1 MITGGGMGPRDN
13 VQTLYGLSTDTKPAA
28 GAGNGW
34 AFVEID
40 TGKLYFYDVDG
51 SQWIEWSGS
60 GGGSQVETTIIPL
73 QSVNAVS
80 VQGLPAYLAQISG
93 DIVAPNIGDTVT
105 VTYDGTDYTVV
116 AADYLGQ
123 AVMLGE
129 ASDGAPDFTN
139 YPFMAFFAEGQ
150 QGLYCETSGSHTIKA
165 TK

>member
-1 MITGGGMGPRDN
+1 MSYTPTNWQTGDTITAEKLNKMEGGIA
-13 VQTLYGLSTDTKPAA
+13 L
-28 GAGNGW
+28 AGN
-34 AFVEID
+34 
-40 TGKLYFYDVDG
+40 
-51 SQWIEWSGS
+51 S
-60 GGGSQVETTIIPL
+60 VETAPVTLIPQ
-73 QSVNAVS
+73 QSVSAVS
-80 VQGLPAYLAQISG
+80 VQGMPAYLAQISG

-129 ASDGAPDFTN
+129 ASDGAPVFSN

-165 TK
+165 VGEQETVVPSDYFKAAVLACLSDNE